1 MGLDRHNPHHHSA
14 PTGRQSSDDEDGKL
28 PYPLKHKLFLLLDT
42 PHPKG
47 NDWRMLATKL
57 GLEAR
62 IFQMQTA
69 RNPTLE
75 VLQDFEKMD
84 RAVGDLEET
93 LRDMKRSDAAD
104 VVRQFI
110 DGNSNQDEISNQE
123 E

>member
-1 MGLDRHNPHHHSA
+1 MGLDRNKPHHQSA
-14 PTGRQSSDDEDGKL
+14 PGGRQSSDDEDGKM

-84 RAVGDLEET
+84 RAVGDLEVI

-104 VVRQFI
+104 VVKQFI
-110 DGNSNQDEISNQE
+110 DSNSNYHEITE
-123 E
+123 